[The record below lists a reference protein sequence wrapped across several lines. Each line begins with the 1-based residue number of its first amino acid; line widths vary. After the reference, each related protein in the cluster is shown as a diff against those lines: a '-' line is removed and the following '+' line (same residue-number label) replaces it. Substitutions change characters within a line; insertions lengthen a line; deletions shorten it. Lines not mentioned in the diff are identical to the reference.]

1 MVNSK
6 MDKKIDSL
14 EGALNAIQKQME
26 ERDQLFTKFQSSLG
40 AIMNRIEARLDA
52 GDQNPGGGHHNR
64 RHEGVSRMN
73 DVRDEDS
80 RGPRRARTIDQ

>member
-40 AIMNRIEARLDA
+40 AIMNRIGARLDA
-52 GDQNPGGGHHNR
+52 GDQNLG
-64 RHEGVSRMN
+64 
-73 DVRDEDS
+73 
-80 RGPRRARTIDQ
+80 